1 MRPLTEAGTRL
12 IEHWFDHPEVRA
24 RLGDRMWIHRELRLI
39 GQRPGTS
46 FRGARVLRS
55 YGWIAEDRA
64 GLPVAFI
71 GGDVYDRWVRYHGE
85 GPDGP
90 LLSDA
95 DDRPAIGLGYLV
107 DPTRWRCGYGRAAIE
122 AALEHP
128 DLSDVQ
134 IFFCGVDSDN
144 HASRRCTAAAGFA
157 LPDPEP
163 DYEDIVYYRRD
174 RPAAR

>member
-39 GQRPGTS
+39 GRRPGTS

-55 YGWIAEDRA
+55 YGWIAEDRS

-107 DPTRWRCGYGRAAIE
+107 DPERWRCGYGRAAIE

-128 DLSDVQ
+128 DLLDVQ
-134 IFFCGVDSDN
+134 IFFCGIDSDN
-144 HASRRCTAAAGFA
+144 HASRRCTAAAGFV

-163 DYEDIVYYRRD
+163 DYEDVVYYRRD
-174 RPAAR
+174 RPTVR